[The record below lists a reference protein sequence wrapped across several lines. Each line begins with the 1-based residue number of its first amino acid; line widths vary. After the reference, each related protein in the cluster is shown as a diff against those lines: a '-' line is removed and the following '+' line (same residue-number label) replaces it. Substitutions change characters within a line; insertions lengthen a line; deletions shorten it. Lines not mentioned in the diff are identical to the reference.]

1 MVIEI
6 LHGSKYDED
15 KTVRLTQ
22 TDTLEI
28 RATRI
33 KLDVLCYLNTDQI
46 PNERTISRKIK
57 DDNNRVWT
65 ITHVLNCFGAEMSL
79 ISGPQLVF
87 PESNTLLN
95 MYSTNFVENKLIF
108 VLCRDNRKYWHTW
121 MS

>member
-1 MVIEI
+1 M
-6 LHGSKYDED
+6 
-15 KTVRLTQ
+15 
-22 TDTLEI
+22 
-28 RATRI
+28 
-33 KLDVLCYLNTDQI
+33 
-46 PNERTISRKIK
+46 
-57 DDNNRVWT
+57 
-65 ITHVLNCFGAEMSL
+65 LNCFGAEMSL